1 MRQTLLTEMLVVRVR
16 DLINRNRY
24 GFVGNNKALD
34 EETCKLLWR
43 QEVHCAKTN
52 DVVYIAMSEIL
63 K

>member
-1 MRQTLLTEMLVVRVR
+1 
-16 DLINRNRY
+16 
-24 GFVGNNKALD
+24 LD